1 MNDSR
6 LFVLL
11 GKKLNNEATDKEL
24 SELEELIRQ
33 KSVQPYTLELLQEIW
48 RKKAAEDEQHLEERW
63 ERTVQRLNTYKEE
76 PEEPRKWPVTRWLA
90 AAVLTGAAL
99 FAAWFGYRSYNS
111 RNLQASVPV
120 EQDSVI
126 TVLNG
131 ERKRFVLPDGT
142 QVNLNSGSELRFH
155 KDFGKQDREIW
166 LNGEAFFDV
175 SKDATHPFHVYTN
188 RMTVK
193 VLGTSFN
200 VKSYN
205 TFENIETTV
214 VSGKVEVSLKESKEK
229 KVILLPNEKI
239 SLKNNILTKDKQSDQ
254 PISNIQYEVH
264 TVKAANNETIP
275 EEAVWVKEKLAF
287 TDEAFDVVALKME
300 RWHNVKFHFANE
312 KLKDLRLNGD
322 FDNVSIEETMHILQ
336 MMVHFK
342 YEMTGNNI
350 YIR

>member
-1 MNDSR
+1 MNDTR

-11 GKKLNNEATDKEL
+11 GKKLNKEASEAEL

-33 KSVQPYTLELLQEIW
+33 NAVQPYTLEALQEIW
-48 RKKAAEDEQHLEERW
+48 MKKAVEDEPHLEERW
-63 ERTVQRLNTYKEE
+63 ERTAQRLNTYIA
-76 PEEPRKWPVTRWLA
+76 EPRKRFLPGRIA
-90 AAVLTGAAL
+90 AAAALTGAIA
-99 FAAWFGYRSYNS
+99 FAAWFGYRNYN
-111 RNLQASVPV
+111 NHPLQASVPP
-120 EQDSVI
+120 EQDSII

-142 QVNLNSGSELRFH
+142 QVNLNSGSQLRFH
-155 KDFGKQDREIW
+155 KDFGQQDREIW

-175 SKDATHPFHVYTN
+175 SKDATHPFHVYTD

-214 VSGKVEVSLKESKEK
+214 ISGKVEVSLKESKEK

-239 SLKNNILTKDKQSDQ
+239 SLKNNILTKNKADQ
-254 PISNIQYEVH
+254 PISDIQYEVH

-287 TDEAFDVVALKME
+287 TDESFDMVALKME
-300 RWHNVKFHFANE
+300 RWHNVKFHFANDN
-312 KLKDLRLNGD
+312 LKDLRLNGD